1 MPTTPPKDPLN
12 TATRP
17 TRPTRNA
24 RSPGAAAAS
33 SSLATARSASPPRA
47 ARASAPATAGSPADP
62 APGSED
68 LAREAVIR
76 LHAYTLWE
84 QRGRNDGH
92 AMEDWL
98 QAEAELARLAGRP
111 TARLQ
116 GPGAEGAH

>member
-1 MPTTPPKDPLN
+1 MPTTPPKSPLN
-12 TATRP
+12 SATRP
-17 TRPTRNA
+17 TGNA

-47 ARASAPATAGSPADP
+47 ARASGPARAGNSADPSPAAD
-62 APGSED
+62 D

-84 QRGRNDGH
+84 RRGRSDGH

-98 QAEAELARLAGRP
+98 QAEAELAHLAGRP

-116 GPGAEGAH
+116 APGAEGAH